1 LNFNGAKQIFLKSY
15 HQKHCK
21 RIFQRRLKN
30 RSNRKDFY
38 KEEKRAFFMNQ
49 VLDQNRIAQSVLNRT
64 DRVFGDRIG
73 IMGKIFGCWHKE
85 LSRPFTNQ
93 KSSYR
98 ACLNCGAMKRF
109 DTETLKTVGPFY
121 YPPTISLEK

>member
-1 LNFNGAKQIFLKSY
+1 MNLRAAEANIFKFFSSNKVQNKSLGASY
-15 HQKHCK
+15 
-21 RIFQRRLKN
+21 QRMQ
-30 RSNRKDFY
+30 SEGQTTRKI
-38 KEEKRAFFMNQ
+38 RGNFMNI

-64 DRVFGDRIG
+64 DRVFGDKIG
-73 IMGKIFGCWHKE
+73 IMGKIFGCWHKQ